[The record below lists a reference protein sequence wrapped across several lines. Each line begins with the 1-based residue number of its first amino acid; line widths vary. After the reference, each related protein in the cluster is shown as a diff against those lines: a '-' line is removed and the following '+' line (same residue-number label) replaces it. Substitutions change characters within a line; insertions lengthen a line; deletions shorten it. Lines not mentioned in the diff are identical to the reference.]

1 MAIRCY
7 AASNLTMTIIAD
19 GEEEAEV
26 LSSSEAEV
34 AEDSVEVASAEE
46 WEEAEV
52 PVPDSDLPKN
62 LLLFY

>member
-1 MAIRCY
+1 
-7 AASNLTMTIIAD
+7 MTIIAD
-19 GEEEAEV
+19 GKEAAEV

-52 PVPDSDLPKN
+52 PVPDYDLPKN